1 MSGPAQNPQQ
11 KMLMTI
17 MPVFFSVI
25 TYNMASGLNLYIL
38 VSTLLGIA
46 QNYLIHGIDVDVNPV
61 KRKKPSKPRHFYDVV
76 RAKQREAN
84 KEMRKQKLRTRQRKD
99 PKGRG

>member
-1 MSGPAQNPQQ
+1 M
-11 KMLMTI
+11 MTI

-46 QNYLIHGIDVDVNPV
+46 QNYFIRSIPMDAEAVQA
-61 KRKKPSKPRHFYDVV
+61 KKKPARPRHFYDAV
-76 RAKQREAN
+76 RAKQREIN
-84 KEMRKQKLRTRQRKD
+84 KEVRKNKQRSRRRKD
-99 PKGRG
+99 PRERK